1 MGVVNVRQ
9 CGYQVTVKVIGN
21 VKRRKFAS
29 QDIEIE
35 DQPDGGANALN
46 VNRFGT
52 VGFLLIGVIFQLQY
66 LTACWEILTS
76 LNLHATL
83 CTDDYI
89 ESFTA

>member
-9 CGYQVTVKVIGN
+9 CGYQVTVKVVGN

-52 VGFLLIGVIFQLQY
+52 VGFFSVAISHGLLGNSDKFELARYSV
-66 LTACWEILTS
+66 
-76 LNLHATL
+76 H
-83 CTDDYI
+83 
-89 ESFTA
+89 